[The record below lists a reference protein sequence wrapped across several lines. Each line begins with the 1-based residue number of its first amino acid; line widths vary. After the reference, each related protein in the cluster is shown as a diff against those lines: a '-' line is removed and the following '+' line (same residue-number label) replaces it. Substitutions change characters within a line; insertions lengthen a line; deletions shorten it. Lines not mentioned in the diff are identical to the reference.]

1 MTGIRARI
9 LGAITA
15 LLTGVGPAAAQQSTP
30 FSDVQQDA
38 IHALILDT
46 IRENP
51 EVIIDSIMAYQEQV
65 AAETENRRRAAIADL
80 RNELQ
85 SDQNAGSLGNP
96 DGGTVIVEFFDYNCP
111 YCRRA
116 APEVNAL
123 IDEDPDLRV
132 VMREFPIL
140 GPDSETAA
148 RASLAARAQGKYA
161 EFHDALMAQPRANA
175 ATIRR
180 TANEVGLD
188 FERLQA
194 DMRAPEVDEHI
205 ARSRELAQQLGISGT
220 PTFII
225 GGNLVPGFAKQ
236 DQLAAMI
243 AEARDL
249 SGEP

>member
-51 EVIIDSIMAYQEQV
+51 EVIIDSIMAYQEQ
-65 AAETENRRRAAIADL
+65 
-80 RNELQ
+80 
-85 SDQNAGSLGNP
+85 
-96 DGGTVIVEFFDYNCP
+96 VIVEFFDYNCP

-194 DMRAPEVDEHI
+194 
-205 ARSRELAQQLGISGT
+205 
-220 PTFII
+220 
-225 GGNLVPGFAKQ
+225 
-236 DQLAAMI
+236 
-243 AEARDL
+243 
-249 SGEP
+249 